1 MLGNFSGSA
10 CHSCKLYRFGSA
22 TMNAPGPV
30 VFSPGQLPPLE
41 DKMRNL
47 AVPTTAFLLLLCA
60 ALGCKQLANAGAVNL
75 FQSDNAAKAAAAI
88 KIKVGVDKV
97 RVISAEVRQD
107 SMKITVQAPDNPKNL
122 DEYTFERGRAAGP
135 KAVQAVS
142 IGNLEMTADKYH
154 ITDLA
159 DINFAAIPDT
169 VQKAIARSGLEN
181 GKVDLISMEQAYAE
195 TTNPGLKEQT
205 KRNSDQLRQQIQEKT
220 KQCFKASAPANC
232 MDDLRQLQKQQTDS
246 MMGREARQWDLAW
259 RIFVESPRGRKDFY
273 ADKQGKIIDNP
284 Y

>member
-1 MLGNFSGSA
+1 
-10 CHSCKLYRFGSA
+10 
-22 TMNAPGPV
+22 
-30 VFSPGQLPPLE
+30 
-41 DKMRNL
+41 MRNL
-47 AVPTTAFLLLLCA
+47 AVPATAFVLLLSV

-88 KIKVGVDKV
+88 KTKVGVDKV
-97 RVISAEVRQD
+97 KVIRAEVRQD
-107 SMKITVQAPDNPKNL
+107 AMKITIQAPDNPKNL
-122 DEYTFERGRAAGP
+122 DEYTYEKGLATGP
-135 KAVQAVS
+135 KPVQVVS
-142 IGNLEMTADKYH
+142 IGNLDMTADKYH
-154 ITDLA
+154 VTDLA

-169 VQKAIARSGLEN
+169 VQKAITRSGLDN
-181 GKVDLISMEQAYAE
+181 GKVDLISMEQNYAE
-195 TTNPGLKEQT
+195 MTHPDLKEQ
-205 KRNSDQLRQQIQEKT
+205 KKQNSDQLRRQIQEKT

-246 MMGREARQWDLAW
+246 MMGREERQWDLAW